1 MRATTL
7 IDLLEQRA
15 SGSPDRVAYDFVGE
29 PRTFG
34 DLWADVE
41 RFAAALVENGVASGD
56 RVVLALP
63 NGHDFF
69 TGFYGVQRAGAIAVP
84 TFPLAPPSRILE
96 VAGICGA
103 GHVVAP
109 SETPPATL
117 EQWRETATPT
127 KVLTP
132 AEVAADPAPA
142 IPLPE
147 PGPDDIAF
155 LQYTSGSTGDP
166 KGVQLTHRM
175 LLTNAEQMIEGW
187 SITADDRFVSWLPT
201 YHDMG
206 LIIMTIVPFTVG
218 ASLFLLPTQVA
229 DTRPWLECIEATRAT
244 FTGSPDFG
252 YRVSLRHLERR
263 PNEPI
268 PDLSSLRV
276 ALNGAEPVRAT
287 TFEQFHETFG
297 LRDVM
302 IAAYGLAEAT
312 VGVTT
317 CAPSTPNRVDGRGA
331 VSAGQP
337 FPRVDVRI
345 LDEND
350 REVSAGL
357 PGHIVVSSPAN
368 TSGYFRNE
376 AATEALFVDSD
387 TIRTGDIGYLDDDG
401 FLYILSRA
409 KDTIIQAGRTV
420 YPQEV
425 EEIAN
430 GVPGVRY
437 AAAIGVDHGRV
448 EGEQVT
454 VLAEIRPDALTD
466 DARKACVI
474 AITNGVAERFGFR
487 PARVHLVA
495 PKTIPLTH
503 NGKLRRA
510 ELRRRYLNGSLH
522 ASFLY
527 PPTSRSPVRG

>member
-1 MRATTL
+1 MQATTL
-7 IDLLEQRA
+7 VDLLRQRA
-15 SGSPDRVAYDFVGE
+15 TASPDRVAYDFVGE

-34 DLWADVE
+34 QLWADVE
-41 RFAAALVENGVASGD
+41 QFAAALIERGVGRGD
-56 RVVLALP
+56 RVVLAIP

-69 TGFYGVQRAGAIAVP
+69 TGFYGAQRAGAIAVP
-84 TFPLAPPSRILE
+84 TFPLAPPARILE
-96 VAGICGA
+96 VARLCGA
-103 GHVVAP
+103 RHVVAP
-109 SETPPATL
+109 SDTAPATL
-117 EQWRETATPT
+117 EQWRETAAPT
-127 KVLTP
+127 RVLTP
-132 AEVAADPAPA
+132 SEVASDPAEA
-142 IPLPE
+142 RLHE

-175 LLTNAEQMIEGW
+175 LLTNARQMIEGW
-187 SITADDRFVSWLPT
+187 AITAEDRFVSWLPT

-229 DTRPWLECIEATRAT
+229 DTGPWLDCIEANRAT

-252 YRVSLRHLERR
+252 YRVCLRHLERR
-263 PNEPI
+263 RGEPI
-268 PDLSSLRV
+268 PDLTSLRV

-287 TFEQFHETFG
+287 TIEEFHETFG
-297 LRDVM
+297 LSDVM

-312 VGVTT
+312 VGVAT
-317 CAPSTPNRVDGRGA
+317 CAPSTRNRVDARGA
-331 VSAGQP
+331 VSAGRP
-337 FPRVDVRI
+337 FPEVVVRI

-350 REVSAGL
+350 REVSPGR

-368 TSGYFRNE
+368 TTGYFQNE
-376 AATEALFVDSD
+376 TATEALFVDSE
-387 TIRTGDIGYLDDDG
+387 TIRTGDIGYIDDDG
-401 FLYILSRA
+401 LLYILSRA
-409 KDTIIQAGRTV
+409 KDTIIQAGHTV

-430 GVPGVRY
+430 GLPGVRY

-448 EGEQVT
+448 EGEQLT
-454 VLAEIRPDALTD
+454 VLVEIRPDALSD

-474 AITNGVAERFGFR
+474 SITNGVAERFGFR

-510 ELRRRYLNGSLH
+510 ELRRRYLDGSLRP
-522 ASFLY
+522 SYLY
-527 PPTSRSPVRG
+527 PPTSGSPVAG